1 MGIPVTQK
9 KSLEDMLA
17 EYTEDLMAERR
28 PRISADI
35 ATLDEDERLELMALL
50 AIVRRMMAAHREV
63 PPPRYAFLESLD
75 SFVRGEI
82 VRQVA
87 PDSLVSQPRVS
98 SKGKVSPGV
107 EAVPLRRRILQG
119 AREFFSGPGGHEAGR
134 GWRFVGI
141 AVVVIVLGLQ
151 ALLYAELRRL
161 EKQNQT
167 LVARLKRLGPSGNL
181 IPLELPRDQLTGGE
195 RRVETPAQKSPED
208 VLAGVELRA
217 RIEQRIGELER
228 GLASKTGRDRQAAEA
243 VLRDLRMLLQ
253 PAQGQ

>member
-1 MGIPVTQK
+1 MGVPVTRK
-9 KSLEDMLA
+9 KSLEDILA
-17 EYTEDLMAERR
+17 GYTEDLMAERR
-28 PRISADI
+28 PRLSEDI
-35 ATLDEDERLELMALL
+35 AALDEDERSELMALL
-50 AIVRRMMAAHREV
+50 AIVRRMKAAHREA
-63 PPPRYAFLESLD
+63 PPPRDAFLEDLD
-75 SFVRGEI
+75 GFVRGEI

-107 EAVPLRRRILQG
+107 EAVPLRRRILRG
-119 AREFFSGPGGHEAGR
+119 AREFFSGLGGHETGR

-141 AVVVIVLGLQ
+141 AVVVVVLGLQ
-151 ALLYAELRRL
+151 AVLYAQLRRL

-167 LVARLKRLGPSGNL
+167 LVARLERLGPSGNL
-181 IPLELPRDQLTGGE
+181 IPLGLPRDQPTGGE
-195 RRVETPAQKSPED
+195 GRVETPAQKSPED

-217 RIEQRIGELER
+217 RIERRVGELER
-228 GLASKTGRDRQAAEA
+228 ELATKTGRDRQAAEA